1 MDINIFVQNVKKFCK
16 AKGVPP
22 TIACA
27 ESGAG
32 KNLLNSVSKG
42 HIPSIESVENLAE
55 YLGCTV
61 NDLLGTPSGKDPL
74 REWWNSLPEE
84 TKKAILALAKG
95 PEDLA

>member
-1 MDINIFVQNVKKFCK
+1 MDRELFVKNVKRYCK
-16 AKGVPP
+16 EKGIAP
-22 TIACA
+22 TVACK

-32 KNLLNSVSKG
+32 IMFMTNLKKG
-42 HIPSIESVENLAE
+42 QIPSIERVELLAE

-61 NDLLGTPSGKDPL
+61 NDLLGTPNGKDPL